1 MKTMIHT
8 THALMVAVALVLAPL
23 ASPAADSNPSAMD
36 KAASAVASMKERAK
50 LATLCDNCAIVQTTR
65 TDKRKGKASGVGAVG
80 GAVAGGVV
88 GNKTTDSTIGTV
100 GGAAVGGLLGNEIE
114 KRVKR
119 TKVWITTV
127 TMKDGSQRKFEAAN
141 DPKWVAGTVVEIGTD
156 GHLKKH

>member
-1 MKTMIHT
+1 MTHT
-8 THALMVAVALVLAPL
+8 PHAFMLAAVLALTPL
-23 ASPAADSNPSAMD
+23 SALAADKPSAMD
-36 KAASAVASMKERAK
+36 KAESAVAGMKQKAR
-50 LATLCDNCAIVQTTR
+50 LATLCDHCAVVDSTR
-65 TDKRKGKASGVGAVG
+65 SEKRKGKASGVGAVG

-119 TKVWITTV
+119 TRVWITTV

-141 DPKWVAGTVVEIGTD
+141 DPKWTAGTVVEVGTD
-156 GHLKKH
+156 GHLTKH